1 MEKTKKLGI
10 DDVAKLIQYT
20 LKEND
25 IKGMVILSQG
35 NQCVNCSNMKTEDDY
50 ISLVSAAV
58 TIIVEE
64 PEEGAK
70 IEAFCRTVP
79 QALSRV
85 QLPIIIDKKQI
96 PS

>member
-1 MEKTKKLGI
+1 MSKEKLSI
-10 DDVAKLIQYT
+10 DEAAKQINSI

-25 IKGMVILSQG
+25 IKGMVILNQG

-70 IEAFCRTVP
+70 IAAFCRTVP